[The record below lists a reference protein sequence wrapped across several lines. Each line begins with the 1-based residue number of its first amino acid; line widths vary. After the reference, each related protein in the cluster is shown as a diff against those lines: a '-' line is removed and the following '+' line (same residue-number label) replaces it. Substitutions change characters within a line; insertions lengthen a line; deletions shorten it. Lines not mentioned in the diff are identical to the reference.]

1 MELPIAARHIPV
13 RLAAGAYILN
23 SGLGKWRVDEEQAKG
38 LHGMAS
44 GAFPFLAAVSAARFQ
59 RMLAAGEIAIGAAL
73 LAPFVPTVVA
83 GAALTAFSTG
93 LVTLYLRTPFL
104 RRPGSIRPSEAGIGV
119 SKDIWLVGIGTSLLV
134 DAVDTRRRTRRH

>member
-1 MELPIAARHIPV
+1 MALPIAARHIPV

-23 SGLGKWRVDEEQAKG
+23 SGLDKWSVDEEHAKG

-44 GAFPFLAAVSAARFQ
+44 GAFPFLGAVSPARFQ
-59 RMLAAGEIAIGAAL
+59 RMLAAGEIALGATL
-73 LAPFVPTVVA
+73 LAPFVPTAVA

-119 SKDIWLVGIGTSLLV
+119 SKDIWLLGIGTSLLI
-134 DAVDTRRRTRRH
+134 DAAGTLRRTSRH